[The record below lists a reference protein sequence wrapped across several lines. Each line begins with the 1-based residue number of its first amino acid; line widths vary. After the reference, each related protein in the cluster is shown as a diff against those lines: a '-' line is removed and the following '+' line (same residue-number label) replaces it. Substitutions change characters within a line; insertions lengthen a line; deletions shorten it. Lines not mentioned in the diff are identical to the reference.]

1 MLELM
6 EDRPFCK
13 RRLHIAEGGLGA
25 EPGAAGEVT
34 WLHDPENLVPSTI
47 VDPFSFLFEHPDEG
61 EVAARPDVA
70 VFTSEPLAE
79 PLTLAGRVVAHLR
92 VGSDG
97 PSMCVHVKLVDV
109 APDGGSHIL
118 LYGQELVDR
127 PEDSAAVPV
136 SLGHTGHRVLPGH
149 RLRLQVASS
158 DYPLYVPH
166 PGTSESPWFA
176 VETAVN
182 HQRVLTGG
190 ATPREPHR
198 PRVVLLTY
206 RAAV

>member
-1 MLELM
+1 V
-6 EDRPFCK
+6 
-13 RRLHIAEGGLGA
+13 A
-25 EPGAAGEVT
+25 
-34 WLHDPENLVPSTI
+34 WLHDPQNLVPSTI

-70 VFTSEPLAE
+70 VFTGDPLAE

-109 APDGGSHIL
+109 APDGASHIL

-127 PEDSAAVPV
+127 PGDSAPV
-136 SLGHTGHRVLPGH
+136 HVYLGHTGHRVLPGH
-149 RLRLQVASS
+149 RLRLQIASS

-182 HQRVLTGG
+182 HQRVLTAGPAPSHLSFTVLGG
-190 ATPREPHR
+190 
-198 PRVVLLTY
+198 
-206 RAAV
+206 